1 MFMITSQQSREDA
14 REIGVVLGLSDK
26 TVETINS
33 YPLPELMDPKE
44 RFSAFTY
51 IANDKV
57 RRLVGTV
64 KNVAS
69 RELLYAASS
78 DNETFDQR
86 TASLGGYKNVV
97 TGIIQESEKLLC
109 ASEESATEPI
119 L

>member
-1 MFMITSQQSREDA
+1 
-14 REIGVVLGLSDK
+14 
-26 TVETINS
+26 
-33 YPLPELMDPKE
+33 MDPKE

-51 IANDKV
+51 IANDKI

-78 DNETFDQR
+78 DNETFDR
-86 TASLGGYKNVV
+86 RAASLGSYQNIV